1 MTLEPTTNR
10 HGLDLLTAAAEQ
22 WPEHRRELLGGS
34 LVVSA
39 PRGRWQHLALERL
52 DALLHRTAPRDFTVD
67 VDVELP
73 LAPDTVVRPD
83 LVVRRQEES
92 ARGLPA
98 LLVVEILDRSSARMV
113 QGVKRDLYA
122 AAGIPTVWIADP
134 LAPSLRVL
142 TLANAGEGSGALLE
156 TARAEGDE
164 VLSLGEPFPVQ
175 VRPSG
180 LGID

>member
-10 HGLDLLTAAAEQ
+10 RGLDLLTAAAEQ

-39 PRGRWQHLALERL
+39 PRGRWQQLALERL
-52 DALLHRTAPRDFTVD
+52 DALLQRTAPQDFLVD
-67 VDVELP
+67 VDVELR
-73 LAPDTVVRPD
+73 LAPDTVIRPD
-83 LVVRRQEES
+83 LVVRRREES
-92 ARGLPA
+92 ARGIPA
-98 LLVVEILDRSSARMV
+98 LVVDILDRSRRLMARTA
-113 QGVKRDLYA
+113 KLELYA
-122 AAGIPTVWIADP
+122 AAGIKTVWLVDP

-142 TLANAGEGSGALLE
+142 TLSSAGDGGRTFLE
-156 TARAEGDE
+156 AARAQGDE